1 MTWLVLQNVRQSDN
15 NAIPTP
21 IYIYT
26 WPQLTLPFTF
36 TFTFTYW
43 CVATLRTYVLE
54 WCNESSS
61 YNIRVMPNFGIIVT
75 ISLHHCYNY
84 NQPKVWCAEWCSA
97 DNKRYV
103 LRTYT
108 ISGLL
113 VFYVI
118 AFISLDLHRHEA
130 HKIRKKHT
138 YMTPRDGKMR
148 QQYVRLRYL
157 RNS

>member
-1 MTWLVLQNVRQSDN
+1 MSLH
-15 NAIPTP
+15 
-21 IYIYT
+21 
-26 WPQLTLPFTF
+26 F
-36 TFTFTYW
+36 
-43 CVATLRTYVLE
+43 
-54 WCNESSS
+54 
-61 YNIRVMPNFGIIVT
+61 T
-75 ISLHHCYNY
+75 ISGLCPISASLSLFHSITVTTTTSLRCGVRNG
-84 NQPKVWCAEWCSA
+84 A

-108 ISGLL
+108 ISGLF

-157 RNS
+157 GNSQVLLFSNFPLSILILPRLGINHHGGSKQFPLSHLRTYVPTNVRTLNIRRIRRT

>member
-1 MTWLVLQNVRQSDN
+1 
-15 NAIPTP
+15 
-21 IYIYT
+21 
-26 WPQLTLPFTF
+26 
-36 TFTFTYW
+36 
-43 CVATLRTYVLE
+43 
-54 WCNESSS
+54 
-61 YNIRVMPNFGIIVT
+61 MPNFGIIVT
-75 ISLHHCYNY
+75 ILLHSITVTYNY

-130 HKIRKKHT
+130 HKIRNIQT

-148 QQYVRLRYL
+148 QQQVRTVALRYL
-157 RNS
+157 WNS

>member
-1 MTWLVLQNVRQSDN
+1 MQCNTCPHMHIHMATTNINIHIHILMRSYPTYGTVRTS
-15 NAIPTP
+15 
-21 IYIYT
+21 
-26 WPQLTLPFTF
+26 WS
-36 TFTFTYW
+36 
-43 CVATLRTYVLE
+43 V
-54 WCNESSS
+54 
-61 YNIRVMPNFGIIVT
+61 VMSLHFT
-75 ISLHHCYNY
+75 ISGLCPISASLSLFHSITVTTTTSLRCGVRNG
-84 NQPKVWCAEWCSA
+84 A

-108 ISGLL
+108 ISGLF

-157 RNS
+157 GNS